1 MRKAPAT
8 ILIIAVNVVVFAW
21 MALHQQNIW
30 FNRSADFFY
39 MLEAGA
45 NFNPFVLRGEYWRLI
60 AAMFLH
66 WGIIHLAVNMYA
78 LYGIGRL
85 LEGFLGSFRLV
96 LFYLITGLTA
106 SISSLYFNVYV
117 VSAGASGAIFGL
129 YGYMIMQQV
138 LVNFRNRQALR
149 SIAFNFVVFA
159 IVNYAIARQV
169 NVDNA
174 GHIGGF
180 AAGVALCLL
189 NFAGFVVVA
198 RQQILVLLMLPLTIA
213 FVPRGQLRYYEAYN
227 AVARADGHLQSVN
240 GQLLTDDQRADS
252 LRNGV
257 LPEFNS
263 AISRLRTLNDIPNA
277 VAGDTSVLRRYA
289 SLRKDEITYQLLG
302 IEKETYVYMD
312 TIETIN
318 AAFDSL
324 PPLAYQLNY
333 DADPRLLGNDP
344 PASQAS
350 GSAARIV
357 TVYYDSTW
365 REITGETAAAF
376 YRVGRR
382 DSLGRWQGR
391 VEDYYIDGDIQM
403 KGAYLDNMHHGVF
416 RYYSRDGK
424 YESLGRY
431 DKEKPVGKWE
441 NYHANGL
448 LESEVYY
455 GNGSFTRAVFDSLG
469 NQQVANGNGRVTT
482 WYSDGAI
489 REEGEYIEGRKQGTW
504 LGYYPSGKGHYQEL
518 YRDGLLVRGVA
529 LDEKGE
535 RFVYDQLSVFPF
547 PEMGM
552 PRYKEYLATHVR
564 RHEIS
569 PTHGGTV
576 KLSFLVQADGHIQD
590 FVVMESVCPRCDM
603 EAIRLVQEGPPWR
616 PGVLRGHTKI
626 PSNGY
631 VEVGF
636 R

>member
-1 MRKAPAT
+1 
-8 ILIIAVNVVVFAW
+8 
-21 MALHQQNIW
+21 
-30 FNRSADFFY
+30 
-39 MLEAGA
+39 MLESGA
-45 NFNPFVLRGEYWRLI
+45 NFNPFVMRGEYWRLVTS
-60 AAMFLH
+60 MFFH

-96 LFYLITGLTA
+96 VFYLITGLVA
-106 SISSLYFNVYV
+106 GISSLYFNVYV

-138 LVNFRNRQALR
+138 LANFRNREALR

-159 IVNYAIARQV
+159 VVNYAIARQV

-180 AAGVALCLL
+180 VAGVALCLL
-189 NFAGFVVVA
+189 NFAGFAVIA
-198 RQQILVLLMLPLTIA
+198 WQQVLLLVLLPLTVA
-213 FVPRGQLRYYEAYN
+213 FVSKGQLRYYEAYN
-227 AVARADGHLQSVN
+227 IVARADTHLQSIN
-240 GQLLTDDQRADS
+240 DQLLTDDQRADS

-257 LPEFNS
+257 LPELDA
-263 AISRLRTLNDIPNA
+263 AIISLHTLNDIPAA
-277 VAGDTSVLRRYA
+277 VAADTSVIRRYA
-289 SLRKDEITYQLLG
+289 SLRKEQVTYQLLG
-302 IEKETYVYMD
+302 IEKETFVYMD
-312 TIETIN
+312 TVDMIV
-318 AAFDSL
+318 ARLDSL
-324 PPLAYQLNY
+324 PPLTYQLNY
-333 DADPRLLGNDP
+333 EADPRLPERYTPP
-344 PASQAS
+344 PAQ
-350 GSAARIV
+350 SAAQFV

-365 REITGETAAAF
+365 REIPDGTDASF
-376 YRVGRR
+376 YRTGRR

-391 VEDYYIDGDIQM
+391 VEDYYINGDIQM

-431 DKEKPVGKWE
+431 ENERPVGKWE

-455 GNGSFTRAVFDSLG
+455 GNGSFTRVVFDSLG
-469 NQQVANGNGRVTT
+469 NQQVANGNGKATT
-482 WYSDGAI
+482 WYSNGVI
-489 REEGEYIEGRKQGTW
+489 KEEGEYVEGRKQGTW
-504 LGYYPSGKGHYQEL
+504 LGYYPSGKGHYQEF

-564 RHEIS
+564 RHEAS
-569 PTHGGTV
+569 PTHSGTV
-576 KLSFLVQADGHIQD
+576 ELSFLVQADGHLQD
-590 FVVMESVCPRCDM
+590 FVVIKSFCPRCDM
-603 EAIRLVQEGPPWR
+603 EAIRLVREGPAWR
-616 PGVLRGHTKI
+616 PGVLRGRIKI

-631 VEVGF
+631 VEVEF
-636 R
+636 